1 MMGRPVRGAGGRRRR
16 RGGGVDR
23 RAPDGR
29 RGLDD
34 VRAPPDRKQ
43 GRRAASDVLALDP
56 APFHRDLLLAVRD
69 VALDEADGERLEVR
83 VEQRVE
89 VRPREVARERALA
102 PHEAVLLRRPP
113 VRLRLQALL
122 REVARRVVAHEEQ
135 AAGPQQPRAPRD
147 APRRRRP
154 LERRQREDERDRVEP
169 ADACVE
175 IMDLRGPPRH

>member
-1 MMGRPVRGAGGRRRR
+1 MGRPVRGAGGRRRR

-34 VRAPPDRKQ
+34 VRAPPDREQ
-43 GRRAASDVLALDP
+43 GRRAASGVLALDP

-89 VRPREVARERALA
+89 VRPRQPVAVEDVR
-102 PHEAVLLRRPP
+102 PQHVVVGRR
-113 VRLRLQALL
+113 LS
-122 REVARRVVAHEEQ
+122 
-135 AAGPQQPRAPRD
+135 GN
-147 APRRRRP
+147 
-154 LERRQREDERDRVEP
+154 
-169 ADACVE
+169 
-175 IMDLRGPPRH
+175 